1 MFLNILKKD
10 LKRKRAMNI
19 ILLIFI
25 IIATMFVSSSVNN
38 IISVTTAL
46 DDYFDMADVPDYYT
60 VTFFKDGHDNPKEA
74 VNEIDF
80 DGRVKYENVI
90 FMSPSTLYKDGKNI
104 SDLYTSIIVQSD
116 MGINYLL
123 EDNSILK
130 DVHEGEVYIT
140 KGKLEELKL
149 SIGDMITVKYGDTS
163 RELTIKGTFSDAL
176 LGTNIRLIMNSKD
189 FDTFFA
195 IEELKYGFG
204 GIISSFHTADTELI
218 EKFNENGT
226 RFSMS
231 YEKSTFKAMYIFDMI
246 ITGILLVVSVILIA
260 IAFVVLRF
268 TITFTISEEFREI
281 GVMKAIGISNFKIR
295 GLYLVKYTALSVIGA
310 VIGLILSFPFGEM
323 LMEVSEQSIIIN
335 NSNPVFINIICT
347 LAVVGI
353 ILLFSYGC
361 TSKVKKLSPIDA
373 IRNGQTGERFRK
385 KSLMNLGKSKLNTTP
400 FLAINDIISS
410 PKRFGI
416 ISLTFV
422 LCLSLLLILST
433 TVKTLK
439 SDSLLYAFSVA
450 DFDITAMDVDSTM
463 DFMTEGGREKV
474 EKYLSE
480 KEEKLAQKGI
490 PADCAFEMCFELPV
504 KCGEHESS
512 IMVSQGVGTTM
523 NMYQYTEGTPPQNE
537 NEIAITRI
545 AAEKIH
551 AAIGDT
557 VTISTIEG
565 EFDFIITA
573 YFQTMMDMGLNIRLH
588 ENFDINFVQANSTI
602 AGVQFKF
609 ADNPDDKEIERRIE
623 NIIEICPE
631 FTEKDIFT
639 GAEFVDECT
648 AVAEPLNAIKLM
660 FSVLTIILTA
670 LITVLMERSFIAK
683 EQGEIA
689 LMKAVGI
696 KNSKIYAYHT
706 MRFLF
711 VGIIAII
718 IGEIFAIPLTHLCI
732 DPVFK
737 MMGLELAVDYVTNPL
752 EMWLIFPVII
762 LAVTTISA
770 YFTSLYTRKIKASDV
785 SGIE

>member
-1 MFLNILKKD
+1 
-10 LKRKRAMNI
+10 MNI

-25 IIATMFVSSSVNN
+25 TLATMFVSSSVNN
-38 IISVTTAL
+38 ILTVTTAL
-46 DDYFDMADVPDYYT
+46 DDYFEMSDVPDYYT
-60 VTFFKDGHDNPKEA
+60 VTLFKDGHDNPKEA
-74 VNEIDF
+74 VNKIDF
-80 DGRVKYENVI
+80 DGRAKYENVI

-104 SDLYTSIIVQSD
+104 SDLYTSIIIQSD

-130 DVHEGEVYIT
+130 DVQEGEVYVT
-140 KGKLEELKL
+140 KGKLEELKV
-149 SIGDMITVKYGDTS
+149 SIGDKITVKYGDTS

-176 LGTNIRLIMNSKD
+176 LGANIRLIMNSKD
-189 FDTFFA
+189 FDVFFT
-195 IEELKYGFG
+195 IEELKYGLG
-204 GIISSFHTADTELI
+204 ATNSFFYTDERELI
-218 EKFNENGT
+218 EKFNENGI

-231 YEKSTFKAMYIFDMI
+231 YEKFTFKAIYIFDMI
-246 ITGILLVVSVILIA
+246 ITGILLVVSVVLIA
-260 IAFVVLRF
+260 VAFVVLRF

-281 GVMKAIGISNFKIR
+281 GVMKAIGINNFKIR

-310 VIGLILSFPFGEM
+310 VIGLVLSFPFGEM
-323 LMEVSEQSIIIN
+323 LMKVSEQSIIIS

-361 TSKVKKLSPIDA
+361 TGKVKKLSPIDA

-385 KSLMNLGKSKLNTTP
+385 KSLMSLGKSKLNTTP
-400 FLAINDIISS
+400 FLAINDIISN

-416 ISLTFV
+416 ITLTFA
-422 LCLSLLLILST
+422 LCLLLLLMLST
-433 TVKTLK
+433 SVTTLK
-439 SDSLLYAFSVA
+439 SDSLLYAFSVT
-450 DFDITAMDVDSTM
+450 DFDVTAIDVDSAM
-463 DFMTEGGREKV
+463 GFMTEGGREKT

-480 KEEKLAQKGI
+480 KEEKLTQNGI
-490 PADCAFEMCFELPV
+490 PADCSFEMCFELPV
-504 KCGEHESS
+504 KYGNHESN
-512 IMVSQGVGTTM
+512 IMISQGVGTTM
-523 NMYQYTEGTPPQNE
+523 DMYEYTEGTPPQNE

-551 AAIGDT
+551 ANIGDT

-565 EFDFIITA
+565 DFDFIITA
-573 YFQTMMDMGLNIRLH
+573 YFQSMMKMGLNIRLH
-588 ENFDINFVQANSTI
+588 EDFDINFVQASSTI

-609 ADNPDDKEIERRIE
+609 ADNPDDKEIERRIDK
-623 NIIEICPE
+623 IIEICPE
-631 FTEKDIFT
+631 FNEKDIFT
-639 GAEFVDECT
+639 GAEFVDNCT

-660 FSVLTIILTA
+660 FSALTIILTA

-696 KNSKIYAYHT
+696 KNGRIYAYHT
-706 MRFLF
+706 LRLFF
-711 VGIIAII
+711 VGIIAVV
-718 IGEIFAIPLTHLCI
+718 IGEIFSMPLTHLCI
-732 DPVFK
+732 DPIFR
-737 MMGLELAVDYVTNPL
+737 MMGMELAVDYVTNPL

-770 YFTSLYTRKIKASDV
+770 YLTSLYTRKIKASDV